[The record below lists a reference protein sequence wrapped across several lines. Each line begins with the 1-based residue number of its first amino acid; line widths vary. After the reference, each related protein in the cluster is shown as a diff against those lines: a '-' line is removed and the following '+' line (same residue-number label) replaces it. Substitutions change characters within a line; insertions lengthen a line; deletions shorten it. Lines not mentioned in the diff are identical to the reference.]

1 MEMDLG
7 NRLRATAALRLLLLL
22 VSVGFFSTV
31 IAEYSI

>member
-1 MEMDLG
+1 MDLG
-7 NRLRATAALRLLLLL
+7 NRLRATAALRLLLL